1 MGLVESLRTLK
12 VFADAGL
19 ARPAL
24 PSQLIG
30 MGLAFARWGITPAG
44 GWAVGSARYPNQPA
58 LIDELGT
65 LTFAEVD
72 EMSSAIAAGLVD
84 RGIRAGSA
92 VGILARNSRWV
103 GLSLSALGKA
113 GADAVL
119 LNTGFAAPQLADVV
133 EREQIRAVIADAEF
147 APAVAGLPGSVP
159 RIVAWQDAA
168 GGQALP
174 AHASGQALP
183 AHAGGQALPGTEASW
198 AASLAD
204 SARDGGTRLSRPDR
218 RGRQVLLTSGTTGTP
233 KGAEREVGGPEPGA
247 ALLSAIPLR
256 ARQTTYIASPVFHAW
271 GLSHLGIGLLL
282 SSTIVLRRRFDP
294 EETLRLV
301 EQHGVHALVVVPVML
316 ARLLDLP
323 EPVRRRYDLSTLRVV
338 AVSGAALPAELAL
351 RFMDAFGDI
360 VYNLYGTT
368 EVAYASVAGPADLRA
383 APGTAGR
390 PLPGAVVRIVDA
402 QGRELPRSEVGR
414 IFVGNSM
421 PFSGL
426 HQRRG
431 QGAARLPRVHRRP
444 RLPGP
449 EGTAVRRRT
458 QRRHDRL
465 WWRKRLP
472 GRGGGPAGSAS
483 RRGRGSSRRRPGRA
497 DGPAASRVRRAA
509 GSGVERGG
517 PAGACAHPAGQL
529 QGAARGALPRCA
541 APQRGRQG
549 RQAGA
554 RGEVAG
560 ASRAAVP
567 LAGVR
572 PRLGGC
578 SVRLSGCDIRLTGIH
593 RKSAYARTP
602 FPSCGCRGP
611 RAGLP
616 TVRSTH

>member
-19 ARPAL
+19 VRPAL

-58 LIDELGT
+58 LVDELGT

-84 RGIRAGSA
+84 RGIRAGSN

-133 EREQIRAVIADAEF
+133 TREQIRAVIADAEF
-147 APAVAGLPGSVP
+147 APAVAGLPASVR
-159 RIVAWQDAA
+159 RIVAWQDAT
-168 GGQALP
+168 
-174 AHASGQALP
+174 SGQALR
-183 AHAGGQALPGTEASW
+183 ADAGGQALPGTEASW
-198 AASLAD
+198 TASLAD
-204 SARDGGTRLSRPDR
+204 LARGGGTRLSRPDR
-218 RGRQVLLTSGTTGTP
+218 PGRQVLLTSGTTGTP

-301 EQHGVHALVVVPVML
+301 EQHGVQALVVVPVML

-323 EPVRRRYDLSTLRVV
+323 EPVRRHYDLSTLRVV

-360 VYNLYGTT
+360 VYNLYGAT

-390 PLPGAVVRIVDA
+390 ALPGAVVRIVDA
-402 QGRELPRSEVGR
+402 QGRELPRNEVGR

-421 PFSGL
+421 PFSGYTSGEDKERL
-426 HQRRG
+426 GSLVSTGDLGYLDPKGRLFVVGRSDDMIVSGGENVFPAEVEDLLAAHPGVVEAAVVGVPDEQMGQRLL
-431 QGAARLPRVHRRP
+431 AFVVPRDPALSEADLRAYV
-444 RLPGP
+444 
-449 EGTAVRRRT
+449 RT
-458 QRRHDRL
+458 QLANYKVPRE
-465 WWRKRLP
+465 
-472 GRGGGPAGSAS
+472 
-483 RRGRGSSRRRPGRA
+483 
-497 DGPAASRVRRAA
+497 VRF
-509 GSGVERGG
+509 
-517 PAGACAHPAGQL
+517 L
-529 QGAARGALPRCA
+529 DALPRNA
-541 APQRGRQG
+541 AGKVVKRELV
-549 RQAGA
+549 A
-554 RGEVAG
+554 R
-560 ASRAAVP
+560 
-567 LAGVR
+567 
-572 PRLGGC
+572 
-578 SVRLSGCDIRLTGIH
+578 
-593 RKSAYARTP
+593 
-602 FPSCGCRGP
+602 
-611 RAGLP
+611 
-616 TVRSTH
+616 